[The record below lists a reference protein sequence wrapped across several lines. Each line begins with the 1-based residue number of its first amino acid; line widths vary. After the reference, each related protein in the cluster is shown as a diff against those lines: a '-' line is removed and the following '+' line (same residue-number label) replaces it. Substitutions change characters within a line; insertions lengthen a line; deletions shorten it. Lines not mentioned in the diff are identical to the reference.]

1 LDWGYLGG
9 FIDAEGSF
17 VNRSGKHQKAVLI
30 YNTNFEVLKE
40 IKGFL
45 GSGCILH
52 PKKPRGHFGD
62 KPIYVY
68 QWTKADSNI
77 APYLQKLAPHIIVK
91 QTWLQKFCGI
101 NTEPKVSWSYIAG
114 FFDGDG
120 CLEFAPS
127 LRSGSWRFCIMNN
140 YLLVLRKICDF
151 LGFGS
156 ITAHGC
162 SCYNLRLG
170 KKNNVIKVG
179 EKLLDLCIVQRL
191 RIRDMLRFYA
201 THEWH
206 PEHKMKNVTRDE
218 LQELYLNKQLSIRQS
233 ARIYGVKYNPMR
245 EKLIKFG
252 IPLRSNDEASRM
264 RAQKMLELGS
274 NYWVNKV
281 EV

>member
-1 LDWGYLGG
+1 
-9 FIDAEGSF
+9 
-17 VNRSGKHQKAVLI
+17 
-30 YNTNFEVLKE
+30 
-40 IKGFL
+40 L

-120 CLEFAPS
+120 CLEFTPS
-127 LRSGSWRFCIMNN
+127 LRSGSWRFSIVNSN
-140 YLLVLRKICDF
+140 LLVLKKICEF
-151 LGFGS
+151 LGFGF

-179 EKLLDLCIVQRL
+179 EKLVDLCIVKRQK
-191 RIRDMLRFYA
+191 IQDMINFYA

-206 PEHKMKNVTRDE
+206 PEHKMKYVTKEE
-218 LQELYLNKQLSIRQS
+218 LMDLYINIQLSIRQIAKFYS
-233 ARIYGVKYNPMR
+233 VKYGPMR
-245 EKLIKFG
+245 EKLTKLG
-252 IPLRSNDEASRM
+252 IPIRSNAEASRL
-264 RAQKMLELGS
+264 RSQNMLELQD
-274 NYWVNKV
+274 NYWNLDKITISRNGGLS
-281 EV
+281 